1 MTDRNYSP
9 APLQCWEYELTGGFT
24 VYVGKTDADN
34 DQLSLRFAQANDY
47 WFHLKGMPGSHVI
60 LRVEKVEPDRA
71 TLKQAASIAAYH
83 SKARGAGTVAV
94 NMTLAKHVTKP
105 RGAKAGTV
113 QIKRESTLMVKPG
126 LPP

>member
-1 MTDRNYSP
+1 MTDRDFSP
-9 APLQCWEYELTGGFT
+9 ALLQCWEYELTGGFT

-60 LRVEKVEPDRA
+60 LKVEDVEPDRS

-83 SKARGAGTVAV
+83 SKARRAGTVAV
-94 NMTLAKHVTKP
+94 NMTLAKYVTKP